1 MWRTLIPTFAIVA
14 LGSLGSVAS
23 AFSTE
28 VSFLTFDGVTVHGD
42 LYEADAPEDAP
53 IILLFHQGAS
63 NARGEY
69 GDHIAPRLVEAGYHV
84 LAIDQ
89 RNGGD
94 TYGHTNRTIEG
105 IEKNVNGR
113 DARPAGYCD
122 ALPDLDGAVSFAREQ
137 GYTGKLAAWG
147 SSYSAALVFHLA
159 ANRPDDV
166 DAVLAFSPASGGP
179 VLECQAEQAIG
190 NVKAPM
196 FAARPAIE
204 MRRPTVQSQTNLFIE
219 HDVYFMV
226 APRGVHGSSM
236 LHPERAQMTDMVWGS
251 VLAWLNYAL
260 RDGEKPEP
268 QPRPKMPGR

>member
-1 MWRTLIPTFAIVA
+1 MTRRIMAAATIIC
-14 LGSLGSVAS
+14 SLGFIGA
-23 AFSTE
+23 ATAEPTE
-28 VSFLTFDGVTVHGD
+28 VSFDTFDGVTIHGD
-42 LYEADAPEDAP
+42 LYEADAPKDAP

-69 GDHIAPRLVEAGYHV
+69 SDFIAPKLVESGYHV

-94 TYGHTNRTIEG
+94 TYGSSNRTASAIENN
-105 IEKNVNGR
+105 EY
-113 DARPAGYCD
+113 GYCD
-122 ALPDLDGAVSFAREQ
+122 ALPDLDAAVTYARDQ
-137 GYTGKLAAWG
+137 GFTGKLAAWG
-147 SSYSAALVFHLA
+147 SSYSGALVFQLA

-166 DAVLAFSPASGGP
+166 NAILAFSPASGGP
-179 VLECQAEQAIG
+179 VLECQPEDSIE
-190 NVKAPM
+190 NVSVPI

-204 MRRPTVQSQTNLFIE
+204 MRRPAVQEQSFMFID

-236 LHPERAQMTDMVWGS
+236 LHPERAEMTEMMWGG
-251 VLAWLNYAL
+251 VLAWLDYAL
-260 RDGEKPEP
+260 RDGKKPEA

>member
-1 MWRTLIPTFAIVA
+1 MRFAFVA
-14 LGSLGSVAS
+14 LTLTATSFAYGMPS
-23 AFSTE
+23 AITFE
-28 VSFLTFDGVTVHGD
+28 TFDGVTIHGD
-42 LYEADAPEDAP
+42 LYEADAPKDAP

-69 GDHIAPRLVEAGYHV
+69 GDFIAPKLVEAGYHV

-94 TYGHTNRTIEG
+94 TYGFSNRTASAIED
-105 IEKNVNGR
+105 NQYS
-113 DARPAGYCD
+113 YCD
-122 ALPDLDGAVSFAREQ
+122 ALPDLDGAVTFAREQ

-179 VLECQAEQAIG
+179 VLGCQPEDAIDA
-190 NVKAPM
+190 VKAPM

-204 MRRPTVQSQTNLFIE
+204 MRRPTVQAQSNLFID

-236 LHPERAQMTDMVWGS
+236 LHPERAEMTEMMWGG
-251 VLAWLNYAL
+251 VLAWLDYAL
-260 RDGEKPEP
+260 RDGEKPEA